1 MERKFFVCGGFGH
14 IAHNCRNGKEGG
26 SIPMFSNK
34 FEVLK
39 SRVMNI
45 GEGSGREIEKNR
57 KTILRE
63 ERLKKEKLVEVQ
75 KTEVENSG
83 NSIEKK
89 ENLLREVIIKIELK
103 QKDDKE

>member
-1 MERKFFVCGGFGH
+1 VKVLGTLPIIVEM
-14 IAHNCRNGKEGG
+14 GKKRDL
-26 SIPMFSNK
+26 PMSSNK

-45 GEGSGREIEKNR
+45 GEESGREIEKNR

-63 ERLKKEKLVEVQ
+63 ERLKEKLVEVQ
-75 KTEVENSG
+75 KTGVENSG

-89 ENLLREVIIKIELK
+89 ENLLREVMVKIGLK
-103 QKDDKE
+103 

>member
-1 MERKFFVCGGFGH
+1 MFVKVLGTLP
-14 IAHNCRNGKEGG
+14 IIVEMGKKRDL
-26 SIPMFSNK
+26 PMSSNK

-45 GEGSGREIEKNR
+45 GEESGREIEKNR

-75 KTEVENSG
+75 KTGVENSG

-89 ENLLREVIIKIELK
+89 ENLLREVMVKIGLK
-103 QKDDKE
+103 

>member
-1 MERKFFVCGGFGH
+1 MERKCFVCRGFGH
-14 IAHNCRNGKEGG
+14 ITHNCGNGGEGR

-45 GEGSGREIEKNR
+45 REESGREIEKNR

-63 ERLKKEKLVEVQ
+63 EILKKEKLVEVQ

-89 ENLLREVIIKIELK
+89 ENLLREVMVNIGLK
-103 QKDDKE
+103 

>member
-1 MERKFFVCGGFGH
+1 MEFFVCGGFGH
-14 IAHNCRNGKEGG
+14 ITHNCRNGREGG

-39 SRVMNI
+39 SRVINI
-45 GEGSGREIEKNR
+45 GEGSGIEIEKNR

-75 KTEVENSG
+75 NTEVENSG

-89 ENLLREVIIKIELK
+89 ENLLREVMVKIGLK
-103 QKDDKE
+103 QENDKE